1 MNFRFPLTVLL
12 ILTLG
17 APINAQSTQNQPRL
31 IVGIVVDQMRD
42 DFLSRF
48 EELYGPDGLNRLR
61 REGFYAAN
69 HHFSYVPTYTAP
81 GHASIFTGTTPA
93 VHGIV
98 GNDWYDP
105 RIKDMMYCVGDSGVT
120 PLGVDNAS
128 GRMSPRNL
136 KTTTITDELKLF
148 WNDRSKVVGVS
159 FKDRGAI
166 LPAGHLADGAYWLSE
181 DMNFVSSSWY
191 FDKLP
196 TWVEKFNSRK
206 LADTYLSQNW
216 NLLLPQSKYAAS
228 LPDDNPYEYIAPGE
242 EAPVMPKNL
251 AAIAEKQGAFN
262 TLATS
267 PFGTSLTFDF
277 AKAAIAGEN
286 MGQDE
291 IPDFLTISLSS
302 PDFLGHS
309 YGPRAVEVQDAYL
322 RLDLDL
328 AEFLDFLDREVG
340 LGHCLIFLTAD
351 HGGAEP
357 AMFSVDRGL
366 PGGLFDRK
374 EISEELKG
382 SLEEKYSGL
391 DTLIEK
397 ISGNKIFLNKTALRQ
412 KGLNPVQ
419 VARDIAA
426 AITELEGVYA
436 AYAVEDLMQMSE
448 GLFPINFIQRGLYP
462 ALAGDVVWILESGWM
477 RYAKTGTTHG
487 SPYAYDTHVPFL
499 IWGGAVE
506 PGTTY
511 RKTFIRDVAPTI
523 SMMLGISL
531 PSGCTGDPIEEA
543 IGR

>member
-1 MNFRFPLTVLL
+1 MNCRFLLTVLL
-12 ILTLG
+12 IVIPG
-17 APINAQSTQNQPRL
+17 APIKAQSTQNQPRL

-48 EELYGPDGLNRLR
+48 EELYGPDGFNRLR

-105 RIKDMMYCVGDSGVT
+105 RIKEMMYCVEDSGVT
-120 PLGVDNAS
+120 PLGVDNKS

-196 TWVEKFNSRK
+196 SWVEKFNSRK

-216 NLLLPQSKYAAS
+216 NLLLPESKYAAS
-228 LPDDNPYEYIAPGE
+228 LPDDNPYEYVFAGE
-242 EAPVMPKNL
+242 VAPVMPKDL
-251 AAIAEKQGAFN
+251 KKIAEQEGRFN

-267 PFGTSLTFDF
+267 PFGTSFTFDF
-277 AKAAIAGEN
+277 AKAAIVEEN

-302 PDFLGHS
+302 PDFLGHA

-328 AEFLDFLDREVG
+328 AEFIDYLDGEVG
-340 LGHCLIFLTAD
+340 LEHCLIFLTAD

-357 AMFSVDRGL
+357 AMFGVDRRL

-382 SLEEKYSGL
+382 SLGAIYSGL

-397 ISGNKIFLNKTALRQ
+397 ISGNKIFLNKSALRR
-412 KGLNPVQ
+412 KGLNPVH

-436 AYAVEDLMQMSE
+436 AYAVDDLMRFSE
-448 GLFPINFIQRGLYP
+448 GLFPINLIQRGLYP
-462 ALAGDVVWILESGWM
+462 ALAGDVEWILESGWM

-523 SMMLGISL
+523 SMMLGIPL